1 MYYGYYITTLDIL
14 AYTSSPPVTLSSQT
28 LSFYNTKA
36 ASPNKP
42 AATTGTFRA
51 SAAPVNSGNVELT
64 DGVDT
69 PLPVGNGDGNDTGDP
84 VG

>member
-1 MYYGYYITTLDIL
+1 MYYGYFITTLDP
-14 AYTSSPPVTLSSQT
+14 PPVTLSSST
-28 LSFYNTKA
+28 LSLYNTKA

-42 AATTGTFRA
+42 AATTGTFSA
-51 SAAPVNSGNVELT
+51 SAAPVNSGIVELT

-84 VG
+84 IG